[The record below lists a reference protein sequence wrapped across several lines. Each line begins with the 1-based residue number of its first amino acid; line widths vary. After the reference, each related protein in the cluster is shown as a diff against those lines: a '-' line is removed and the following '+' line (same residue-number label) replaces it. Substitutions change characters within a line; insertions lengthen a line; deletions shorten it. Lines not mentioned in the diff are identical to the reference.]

1 MGERRTIGQILMSFG
16 RITEDDVARALEH
29 QKENG
34 GYFGEA
40 LLALGYVSGEELEW
54 GLAAQFDLP
63 YVFPEADTID
73 PEAAALVSPEWAL
86 AHLTLPIIRTADS
99 LTVIVDSPIKTEAV
113 DQLQART
120 DLRIELALASAA
132 KIRELIRKVYS
143 REEAPDAGRDTAM
156 SVVQLFSSALA
167 AGSTRF
173 GISIR
178 GAWAN
183 GWYEDRGTIR
193 RVALAGHWRADLE
206 GQVQPP
212 PSEHVSGVGQ
222 AEWRG
227 QLAGAGGVAAVDIR
241 YLAAPGGAEYLFR
254 PADERATL
262 FDRFSPPTSGIVSEV
277 RLLAGSGAARFIVT
291 STPTDLLDEM
301 LPYLP
306 ALLFDASWRS
316 VHLSEAGAPGD
327 DVFSIP
333 VGEGDDRTDT
343 LTRLRAF
350 HFDVATADLSGP
362 ATEWARAAADVA
374 TVAFVRWRDAD
385 TSSAADVG
393 LRWQLHLE
401 STVGGQVDWSLQ
413 PLK

>member
-40 LLALGYVSGEELEW
+40 LLALGYVSAEELEW

-132 KIRELIRKVYS
+132 NIREIIRKIYT
-143 REEAPDAGRDTAM
+143 RDETEDPGRAEALSAG
-156 SVVQLFSSALA
+156 QLFASALD

-178 GAWAN
+178 GSWVN

-193 RVALAGHWRADLE
+193 RAVLAGRWQADLE
-206 GQVQPP
+206 DQVQPS
-212 PSEHVSGVGQ
+212 PSEHVSGVDR
-222 AEWRG
+222 AEWSG
-227 QLAGAGGVAAVDIR
+227 QLTGAGGVAPVDIQ
-241 YLAAPGGAEYLFR
+241 YLAAPGGAEYVFR
-254 PADERATL
+254 PGAEHSTS
-262 FDRFSPPTSGIVSEV
+262 FDRFSPPSLGVVSEV
-277 RLLAGSGAARFIVT
+277 RLLASSGAARIIVT
-291 STPTDLLDEM
+291 SDPADLLDDM
-301 LPYLP
+301 FPYLP

-316 VHLSEAGAPGD
+316 VHLSEARPPDDEVFCILVGD
-327 DVFSIP
+327 GS
-333 VGEGDDRTDT
+333 DRTDA
-343 LTRLRAF
+343 LTQLRAF
-350 HFDVATADLSGP
+350 RFDVATADLTGP
-362 ATEWARAAADVA
+362 ATEWARAASDVA
-374 TVAFVRWRDAD
+374 TVTLVRWRDGD
-385 TSSAADVG
+385 TSSARGVG

-401 STVGGQVDWSLQ
+401 STAGGQVDWRLR

>member
-29 QKENG
+29 QKEQG

-40 LLALGYVSGEELEW
+40 LLALGHVSAEELEW

-63 YVFPEADTID
+63 YVFPDADTID
-73 PEAAALVSPEWAL
+73 PEAAAMVSPEWAL

-120 DLRIELALASAA
+120 DLRIDLALASAA
-132 KIRELIRKVYS
+132 KIREIIRKVYS
-143 REEAPDAGRDTAM
+143 REGTADPGRVEAL
-156 SVVQLFSSALA
+156 SVDQLFASALE

-178 GAWAN
+178 GALAN
-183 GWYEDRGTIR
+183 GWYEDRGTVR
-193 RVALAGHWRADLE
+193 RAALAGDWRADLE
-206 GQVQPP
+206 RHLQPP
-212 PSEHVSGVGQ
+212 PSEHGSGLDQ

-227 QLAGAGGVAAVDIR
+227 QLSGAGGVAPVDVR
-241 YLAAPGGAEYLFR
+241 HLEAPTGAEYLFR
-254 PADERATL
+254 PADERSTL

-291 STPTDLLDEM
+291 SEPVDLLDDM

-316 VHLSEAGAPGD
+316 VHLSEAGAPD
-327 DVFSIP
+327 DEVFSILI
-333 VGEGDDRTDT
+333 GDGDGRDDS
-343 LTRLRAF
+343 LTQLRAF
-350 HFDVATADLSGP
+350 HFDVATVDLTGPTAD
-362 ATEWARAAADVA
+362 WARVASDVA
-374 TVAFVRWRDAD
+374 TVTLIRWRDAD
-385 TSSAADVG
+385 TSSAPDVG

-401 STVGGQVDWSLQ
+401 STAGGQVDWSLR